1 MKKKNKKSIVK
12 SLNYILPAIFLISLS
27 LGSIFSINLVKYGF
41 FIMLA
46 MVLVVIY
53 YLNESLTNYYK
64 NKNMSKFT
72 LYIGF
77 VALILV
83 SGFFGMQSPQ
93 LPFKIYILII
103 GIVLIFIGIIK
114 VKN

>member
-1 MKKKNKKSIVK
+1 MKKKNKKLVIRG
-12 SLNYILPAIFLISLS
+12 LNYILPAIFLISLA

-64 NKNMSKFT
+64 NKKMGKFT
-72 LYIGF
+72 LYAGF
-77 VALILV
+77 IALIFV

-103 GIVLIFIGIIK
+103 GLVLILVGIIK
-114 VKN
+114 RKK